1 MKIVSHFFI
10 FVLLLNFSSCEKPYL
25 PSKKKNK
32 KEIVIDSEEK
42 ETASNES
49 YDSTSIPEK
58 PSPPIEK
65 KDTIA
70 NKPSKKD
77 PDHKNNISK
86 ETCFTVSDF
95 LTKDYLY
102 QIWVKGYIVGSCA
115 KNIKYITLE
124 YPFRGKSAILIA
136 DTKNEKD
143 IKKMIAIKLG
153 GHSEVQKELNLID
166 HPNNFGRKIKV
177 FGYQGY
183 FLNIHGMS
191 SWSSSYEWLN
201 E

>member
-42 ETASNES
+42 EIASNES
-49 YDSTSIPEK
+49 NDSTFIPEN
-58 PSPPIEK
+58 PSLSIEK
-65 KDTIA
+65 KDTLA
-70 NKPSKKD
+70 NKP
-77 PDHKNNISK
+77 SK

-95 LTKDYLY
+95 LTRDYLY

-143 IKKMIAIKLG
+143 IKKMMAIKIG
-153 GHSEVQKELNLID
+153 GYSEVQKELNLID